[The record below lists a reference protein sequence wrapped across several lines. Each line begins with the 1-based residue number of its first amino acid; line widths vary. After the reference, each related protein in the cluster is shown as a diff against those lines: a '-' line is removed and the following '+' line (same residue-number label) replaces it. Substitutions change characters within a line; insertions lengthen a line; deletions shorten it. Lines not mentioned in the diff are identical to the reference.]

1 MKTTIFRWNKIK
13 TLLCLISM
21 FSCQMLF
28 ASGGGGNETTYYA
41 SLTVQEYP
49 SGAGSVYI
57 IDGNEHVSDITHST
71 QTESIS
77 FQVNGTPNEGYEF
90 NNWSF
95 TSGSGS
101 IDNEKSLECTIT
113 LIGNEEKDKVNATV
127 TAYFKRKTI
136 LLNTPAT
143 ANDFSTITWIHPQSG
158 TINIPVTNA
167 INEVDFSCSDGTNL
181 SNTSIKSWSGTAGGD
196 GTVTI
201 NATYTLPQDGSSTG
215 QFTLIAAPNAG
226 EEGAGDES
234 NKTYTIDLYNSIDYT
249 PVFTILSRDFS
260 TAKGKTISAVI
271 KPTDF
276 GTLPLDKCQ
285 WQASISGT
293 NAGLFN
299 LESNNPTSGECSV
312 TYSPTEIGDH
322 TATLTLTATYTDANS
337 KTWTYEQTCT
347 LNGTAIDDREPELWL
362 KKGDTETNTAQYE
375 FSTTGS
381 YTDEFSIH
389 NLGIELNSISSS
401 NPSLVSPTLS
411 ADEKT
416 LILSAINS
424 PSTVGEQTVTITLS
438 GYSTIGTNP
447 GSTVTATL
455 IISIYRW
462 FDIITVTATPDANSM
477 TIDWTSA
484 GPQVTSYQILRG
496 STILATVDKN
506 TLSYTDTGLTAETPY
521 TYTIKAIASGSTYS
535 ESVTKST
542 TFASFYLT
550 LANCP
555 EMHTITD
562 VDASAAFDSEGKV
575 LMDKLF
581 IMNKKNSTRCHIY
594 DKHNDT
600 SYKLIATVNPTAEE
614 GRAGKIENKKIYIA
628 GTCEN
633 LFWNS
638 GDYLGWMQPVNCD
651 IYLDHVRLSAANNEE
666 LFTVYENTVPING
679 DGDANNF
686 EDFSCVYKKASVF
699 YLPENSGN
707 TTNTSTI
714 HLRGKNYLGGNMAG
728 RPKINMDVMGS
739 YTMVLTA
746 TVYIPVRYVMSN
758 FSAPIA
764 IKDKKLFTNDGK
776 PNIPFDKNKVWETN
790 IPQITCQIDAT
801 WADGNTQSD
810 GYLDLS
816 TRTSTIQDVTKGPLS
831 DGTYH
836 MANRCDVIDG
846 YSEML
851 GNRTIYPTR
860 IWGYS
865 YLPHLRYEAPLVTGG
880 EHGTFIINGGQINL
894 WPANAYTLDGYIQRS
909 PLAYIGKGIGNMIM
923 RAGKSTNYMACGNS
937 SWFLNIDGKS
947 EESKPVFNESSD
959 GILTFFDNASATC
972 SLYGIGNGLP
982 EGKLIINGGTIS
994 AHTDENSY
1002 GYTTG
1007 QPNVD
1012 NATVL
1017 NANGTKQPLFGP
1029 DVQINGGTFQWPL
1042 YGAKNNPHGT
1052 GKAFYG
1058 PAGVSAFGR
1067 EFKCHNEFETGNDHG
1082 QIRPPYGYNG
1092 ATKDQWDKG
1101 TLHTYA
1107 NYDTKGNITTRTNT
1121 YTIDWTWSILEWEE
1135 SQYQAINKH
1144 NQAVS
1149 RTAYSLPEANTD
1161 YTAFNEIN
1169 TTTEPEAHD
1178 PLAEEGKKAVMG
1190 NAGTDKEYLYGMTNV
1205 WSDDKAL
1212 GYFYLPE
1219 ERSGIMQNYY
1229 IKATDKLTAFTQTTQ
1244 GEIASTHFP
1253 YHLWIDKGGEISVD
1267 NNYIIHGRPHYRAT
1281 YTEDTYQTIAMPFTA
1296 KRFFVTDPWDDQ
1308 FQFYSYVEIDDANA
1322 AGVPEADRKAINS
1335 KAYCYLYFLDDE
1347 TTNPSEDADI
1357 VHDQRATGV
1366 NNTFRSYYHTHT
1378 DGSTMQAGK
1387 TYVIKFPKVDDANY
1401 WGTNTVTLQGEK
1413 GQTILGNNNFK
1424 LATRPETTPND
1435 TENPTF
1441 IMDGNTT
1448 FATQDIS
1455 GKGEVYLVDP
1465 AQWGDDAFHA
1475 TTVSTLAPMQ
1485 GYLVG
1490 STTTMQRYRIIG
1502 REGKVEQTA
1511 LDQLIHTGWTAV
1523 GAHQAM
1529 LIMTPQDATAHI
1541 YTAEGKLWK
1550 TVSLTANTGVIIDA
1564 PAGFYIVH
1572 AGNDSK
1578 KVLVY

>member
-1 MKTTIFRWNKIK
+1 MKAG
-13 TLLCLISM
+13 
-21 FSCQMLF
+21 
-28 ASGGGGNETTYYA
+28 ASGSQTATLKVQASPTGGGKVYVTHNSSTKPTEETNSAT
-41 SLTVQEYP
+41 
-49 SGAGSVYI
+49 SGDLMKDS
-57 IDGNEHVSDITHST
+57 GNSAATFYVWADSEVGYQFLNWTGESTNSDI
-71 QTESIS
+71 
-77 FQVNGTPNEGYEF
+77 PNPTFSLRADET
-90 NNWSF
+90 N
-95 TSGSGS
+95 T
-101 IDNEKSLECTIT
+101 KS
-113 LIGNEEKDKVNATV
+113 
-127 TAYFKRKTI
+127 KTY
-136 LLNTPAT
+136 TAT
-143 ANDFSTITWIHPQSG
+143 ANFQRIKIDIGTATWTPSTILTWKNRTVDGEIKV
-158 TINIPVTNA
+158 PVTNA
-167 INEVDFSCSDGTNL
+167 IATNDFTNNGFGL
-181 SNTSIKSWSGTAGGD
+181 TSPHFSTPTIEWSGTAGGS

-201 NATYTLPQDGSSTG
+201 STTYTLQADGYYKPNFNLVAAPGREDPTPGDITTLNQVIEIPVDLIPTFTIPNTTLPTTAEGKSSTV
-215 QFTLIAAPNAG
+215 TIHPDNYG
-226 EEGAGDES
+226 E
-234 NKTYTIDLYNSIDYT
+234 
-249 PVFTILSRDFS
+249 
-260 TAKGKTISAVI
+260 
-271 KPTDF
+271 
-276 GTLPLDKCQ
+276 LPLDNVT
-285 WQASISGT
+285 WTASISGT
-293 NAGLFN
+293 DATYFTTPT
-299 LESNNPTSGECSV
+299 NPTKGSCV
-312 TYSPTEIGDH
+312 ITYKPTTIGAH
-322 TATLTLTATYTDANS
+322 TATLTLHASYTDAHG
-337 KTWTYEQTCT
+337 KEWIHEQTCT
-347 LNGTAIDDREPELWL
+347 LTGECIEDRDPELYIQ
-362 KKGDTETNTAQYE
+362 KGGVTQNTALYE
-375 FSTTGS
+375 FPTTGS
-381 YTDEFSIH
+381 TTATFDIAS
-389 NLGIELNSISSS
+389 LGVANITVTSANE
-401 NPSLVSPTLS
+401 SLVKPTLS
-411 ADEKT
+411 VDSKT
-416 LILSAINS
+416 LTLTINS
-424 PSTVGEQTVTITLS
+424 LSTQGTQNVAITISGQATIGENIGSTISTTLTVTIH
-438 GYSTIGTNP
+438 
-447 GSTVTATL
+447 
-455 IISIYRW
+455 RW
-462 FDIITVTATPDANSM
+462 FKNITVTATPDATSM
-477 TIDWTSA
+477 VLKWTDA
-484 GPQVTSYQILRG
+484 GPEVTSYQILRG
-496 STILATVDKN
+496 STVLATVDKN
-506 TLSYTDTGLTAETPY
+506 TLTYTDKGLTADKSY
-521 TYTIKAIASGSTYS
+521 TYTVKAIASGAEYS
-535 ESVTKST
+535 VHINTNT
-542 TFASFYLT
+542 TSASSILK
-550 LANCP
+550 LSNCP
-555 EMHTITD
+555 EMFTITGVD
-562 VDASAAFDSEGKV
+562 VSAAFDNKEKT
-575 LMDKLF
+575 LMDRVY
-581 IMNKKNSTRCHIY
+581 IMNKNNATRCHIY
-594 DKHNDT
+594 DKSDETTYTLTN
-600 SYKLIATVNPTAEE
+600 TVNPQLEE
-614 GRAGKIENKKIYIA
+614 GRAGRIIGKKIYIA

-651 IYLDHVRLSAANNEE
+651 IYLDNVRLSAANNEE
-666 LFTVYENTVPING
+666 LFTVYDFTKQING
-679 DGDANNF
+679 DGGENSL

-707 TTNTSTI
+707 TENISTI

-739 YTMVLTA
+739 YTMFLTA

-764 IKDKKLFTNDGK
+764 IKDKKLFTEDGK
-776 PNIPFDKNKVWETN
+776 PNIPFDKTKVWETN

-846 YSEML
+846 YSEIS
-851 GNRTIYPTR
+851 GSKTIYPTR

-880 EHGTFIINGGQINL
+880 EHGTFVINGGQINL

-909 PLAYIGKGIGNMIM
+909 PLAYIGTGIGNMIM
-923 RAGKSTNYMACGNS
+923 RAGKSTNYMACGNT
-937 SWFLNIDGKS
+937 SWILSVDG
-947 EESKPVFNESSD
+947 SKKEIFNESSD
-959 GILTFFDNASATC
+959 GILDFFTKAKATC
-972 SLYGIGNGLP
+972 GLYGIGDGLP
-982 EGKLIINGGTIS
+982 EGNLIINGGTIS
-994 AHTDENSY
+994 AKTDENSY

-1029 DVQINGGTFQWPL
+1029 NVKINGGTFQWPL
-1042 YGAKNNPHGT
+1042 YGAKSNPHGT

-1067 EFKCHNEFETGNDHG
+1067 EFKCHNEYETGNDHG

-1092 ATKDQWDKG
+1092 ATKDQWNKG

-1121 YTIDWTWSILEWEE
+1121 YTIDWTWSILEWDE

-1144 NQAVS
+1144 NQTVS

-1169 TTTEPEAHD
+1169 TTTEPEAHN

-1205 WSDDKAL
+1205 RSDDKAL

-1229 IKATDKLTAFTQTTQ
+1229 IKSTDKLTAFTQTTQ
-1244 GEIASTHFP
+1244 GETTSTHFP
-1253 YHLWIDKGGEISVD
+1253 YHLWIDKGGEISVAD
-1267 NNYIIHGRPHYRAT
+1267 NYIIHGRPHYRAT

-1347 TTNPSEDADI
+1347 ATNPSEDVDI

-1455 GKGEVYLVDP
+1455 GKGEIYLVDP
-1465 AQWGDDAFHA
+1465 DTWGDDAFHA

-1578 KVLVY
+1578 KVLVH

>member
-1 MKTTIFRWNKIK
+1 MKK
-13 TLLCLISM
+13 TLITLSLLIGLILDTQAQLNIGLPQTLTYDNAPDSIKA
-21 FSCQMLF
+21 SLF
-28 ASGGGGNETTYYA
+28 NTNGTAMPFDSLYITTGTPWTETVNFYHSSRGADINTGLNASYVFTGTPTAANAVGKRPKAEGTRGPKCNFNDLNTFETTN
-41 SLTVQEYP
+41 
-49 SGAGSVYI
+49 
-57 IDGNEHVSDITHST
+57 DGFLRDNKRTETTTLHYGWHKIQATKTYTCKHT
-71 QTESIS
+71 QTQNLSRERKWLIVYYWDNYKVNSTVDNGYSSIYQSTTYTYMESTYIS
-77 FQVNGTPNEGYEF
+77 SEEAPYESADKPKNSANTLPDDWKELVDKEPWTPEPLTKPDESHFTNDNKTATYSSTKSKDLNITDYIYIWATKEEIESGTFTLPATNAEIEVLINRSTTNSEGNTFNVTQNATLYDIVGQVRHHFTVGTPNSANYGTCHY
-90 NNWSF
+90 NYYDTTWYN
-95 TSGSGS
+95 
-101 IDNEKSLECTIT
+101 
-113 LIGNEEKDKVNATV
+113 
-127 TAYFKRKTI
+127 
-136 LLNTPAT
+136 LNYSY
-143 ANDFSTITWIHPQSG
+143 N
-158 TINIPVTNA
+158 
-167 INEVDFSCSDGTNL
+167 
-181 SNTSIKSWSGTAGGD
+181 
-196 GTVTI
+196 
-201 NATYTLPQDGSSTG
+201 G
-215 QFTLIAAPNAG
+215 QR
-226 EEGAGDES
+226 
-234 NKTYTIDLYNSIDYT
+234 YN
-249 PVFTILSRDFS
+249 
-260 TAKGKTISAVI
+260 
-271 KPTDF
+271 
-276 GTLPLDKCQ
+276 
-285 WQASISGT
+285 
-293 NAGLFN
+293 
-299 LESNNPTSGECSV
+299 
-312 TYSPTEIGDH
+312 
-322 TATLTLTATYTDANS
+322 
-337 KTWTYEQTCT
+337 
-347 LNGTAIDDREPELWL
+347 
-362 KKGDTETNTAQYE
+362 
-375 FSTTGS
+375 
-381 YTDEFSIH
+381 
-389 NLGIELNSISSS
+389 SS
-401 NPSLVSPTLS
+401 NPSASYHEYDTNY
-411 ADEKT
+411 ET
-416 LILSAINS
+416 
-424 PSTVGEQTVTITLS
+424 TGEITKIVNGES
-438 GYSTIGTNP
+438 KSEYYSTI
-447 GSTVTATL
+447 
-455 IISIYRW
+455 I
-462 FDIITVTATPDANSM
+462 
-477 TIDWTSA
+477 
-484 GPQVTSYQILRG
+484 
-496 STILATVDKN
+496 
-506 TLSYTDTGLTAETPY
+506 
-521 TYTIKAIASGSTYS
+521 
-535 ESVTKST
+535 
-542 TFASFYLT
+542 
-550 LANCP
+550 
-555 EMHTITD
+555 
-562 VDASAAFDSEGKV
+562 
-575 LMDKLF
+575 
-581 IMNKKNSTRCHIY
+581 NKKPAVAMLVYAKKGNEFQYIRT
-594 DKHNDT
+594 
-600 SYKLIATVNPTAEE
+600 ANPCTQ
-614 GRAGKIENKKIYIA
+614 RAGRITNKKIYIHA
-628 GTCEN
+628 YVDN
-633 LFWNS
+633 LHWNT
-638 GDYLGWMQPVNCD
+638 GDCLGWMQPVNCD
-651 IYLDHVRLSAANNEE
+651 IYLDNARLSAANNEE
-666 LFTVYENTVPING
+666 LFTVYDNKVHISSS
-679 DGDANNF
+679 GDANSL

-739 YTMVLTA
+739 YSGA

-764 IKDKKLFTNDGK
+764 IKDKKLFTSNGT
-776 PNIPFDKNKVWETN
+776 PNLPFDKNEVWETN

-846 YSEML
+846 YSEIL

-909 PLAYIGKGIGNMIM
+909 PLAYVGIEGIGGKGIGNMIM

-972 SLYGIGNGLP
+972 GLYGIGNGLP

-1229 IKATDKLTAFTQTTQ
+1229 IKSTDKLTAFTQTTQ
-1244 GEIASTHFP
+1244 GETTSTHFP
-1253 YHLWIDKGGEISVD
+1253 YHLWIDKGGEISVAD
-1267 NNYIIHGRPHYRAT
+1267 NYIIHGRPHYRAT

-1308 FQFYSYVEIDDANA
+1308 FRFYSYVEIDDANA
-1322 AGVPEADRKAINS
+1322 AGVPAADRIAINNN
-1335 KAYCYLYFLDDE
+1335 AYCYLYFLDDE
-1347 TTNPSEDADI
+1347 ATNSDEDADI

-1413 GQTILGNNNFK
+1413 GETILGNNNFK

-1455 GKGEVYLVDP
+1455 GKGEVYLVDS

>member
-1 MKTTIFRWNKIK
+1 MKKTLITLSLLIGLILATQAQLNIGLPQTLTYDNAPDSIKASLFNTNGTAMPFDSLYITTGTPWTETVNFYHSSRGADISTGLNASYVFTGTPTTANAVGKRPKAEGKHYTSSTDYTNALRNNPELFESTLDGFLYDNKRTEVTEKHYGWHVITKTTTYEYKVEISSTIKASKGLLSGSITYEYTEGKNPIYTKNPDIKYKYARTQKHAEPNTSSIPSNTQKAITEANAEWESTLNKITTWNPHITNSNAKDYYNGEEPGRFSPRTYKVTQNK
-13 TLLCLISM
+13 TFSENFVDSIYIWATKEEIESGTFTLPSTNAEIEALINRS
-21 FSCQMLF
+21 
-28 ASGGGGNETTYYA
+28 TTNSPDYTFNITEEADMYDIVGQVRHHF
-41 SLTVQEYP
+41 TV
-49 SGAGSVYI
+49 
-57 IDGNEHVSDITHST
+57 
-71 QTESIS
+71 
-77 FQVNGTPNEGYEF
+77 GTPN
-90 NNWSF
+90 
-95 TSGSGS
+95 
-101 IDNEKSLECTIT
+101 
-113 LIGNEEKDKVNATV
+113 
-127 TAYFKRKTI
+127 
-136 LLNTPAT
+136 
-143 ANDFSTITWIHPQSG
+143 
-158 TINIPVTNA
+158 
-167 INEVDFSCSDGTNL
+167 
-181 SNTSIKSWSGTAGGD
+181 
-196 GTVTI
+196 
-201 NATYTLPQDGSSTG
+201 
-215 QFTLIAAPNAG
+215 
-226 EEGAGDES
+226 
-234 NKTYTIDLYNSIDYT
+234 
-249 PVFTILSRDFS
+249 
-260 TAKGKTISAVI
+260 
-271 KPTDF
+271 
-276 GTLPLDKCQ
+276 
-285 WQASISGT
+285 
-293 NAGLFN
+293 
-299 LESNNPTSGECSV
+299 SV
-312 TYSPTEIGDH
+312 TYGTCHYNYYDTTWYNHNSG
-322 TATLTLTATYTDANS
+322 AYTIE
-337 KTWTYEQTCT
+337 KCT
-347 LNGTAIDDREPELWL
+347 
-362 KKGDTETNTAQYE
+362 
-375 FSTTGS
+375 
-381 YTDEFSIH
+381 
-389 NLGIELNSISSS
+389 S
-401 NPSLVSPTLS
+401 NPSATYHEW
-411 ADEKT
+411 DENYINT
-416 LILSAINS
+416 GQTTQILNS
-424 PSTVGEQTVTITLS
+424 SNQSEY
-438 GYSTIGTNP
+438 YSTI
-447 GSTVTATL
+447 
-455 IISIYRW
+455 I
-462 FDIITVTATPDANSM
+462 
-477 TIDWTSA
+477 
-484 GPQVTSYQILRG
+484 
-496 STILATVDKN
+496 
-506 TLSYTDTGLTAETPY
+506 
-521 TYTIKAIASGSTYS
+521 
-535 ESVTKST
+535 
-542 TFASFYLT
+542 
-550 LANCP
+550 
-555 EMHTITD
+555 
-562 VDASAAFDSEGKV
+562 
-575 LMDKLF
+575 
-581 IMNKKNSTRCHIY
+581 NKKTAVAMLVYAKKGNEFQYIRT
-594 DKHNDT
+594 
-600 SYKLIATVNPTAEE
+600 ANPCTQ
-614 GRAGKIENKKIYIA
+614 RAGRITNKKIYIHA
-628 GTCEN
+628 YVDN
-633 LFWNS
+633 LHWNT

-651 IYLDHVRLSAANNEE
+651 IYLDNARLSAANNEE
-666 LFTVYENTVPING
+666 LFTVYDFTKQING
-679 DGDANNF
+679 DGGENSL

-707 TTNTSTI
+707 TENISTI

-728 RPKINMDVMGS
+728 RPKINMDVLGS
-739 YTMVLTA
+739 YSGA

-764 IKDKKLFTNDGK
+764 IKDKKLFTSDGT
-776 PNIPFDKNKVWETN
+776 PNLPFDKNKVWEAN

-846 YSEML
+846 YSEIL
-851 GNRTIYPTR
+851 GSKTIYPTR

-880 EHGTFIINGGQINL
+880 EHGTFVINGGQINL

-909 PLAYIGKGIGNMIM
+909 PLADVPILGGIGNMIL
-923 RAGKSTNYMACGNS
+923 RAGKSTNYMACGNT
-937 SWFLNIDGKS
+937 SWILSVDG
-947 EESKPVFNESSD
+947 SKKEIFNESSD
-959 GILTFFDNASATC
+959 GILDFFTKAKATC
-972 SLYGIGNGLP
+972 GLYGIGDGLP
-982 EGKLIINGGTIS
+982 EGNLIINGGTIS

-1012 NATVL
+1012 NATVH

-1029 DVQINGGTFQWPL
+1029 NVQINGGTFQWPL

-1067 EFKCHNEFETGNDHG
+1067 EFKCHNEYETGNDHG

-1092 ATKDQWDKG
+1092 ATKDQWNKG

-1121 YTIDWTWSILEWEE
+1121 YTIDWTWSILEWDE

-1144 NQAVS
+1144 DDPVS
-1149 RTAYSLPEANTD
+1149 RVAYALPEVNTD
-1161 YTAFNEIN
+1161 YTTYNEIN
-1169 TTTEPEAHD
+1169 ITDEPEAHNPTGEKD
-1178 PLAEEGKKAVMG
+1178 KKAVMG
-1190 NAGTDKEYLYGMTNV
+1190 NAGTDEEYLYGMTNV

-1229 IKATDKLTAFTQTTQ
+1229 IKSTDKLTAFTQTKQ

-1253 YHLWIDKGGEISVD
+1253 YHLWIDKGGEISVAD
-1267 NNYIIHGRPHYRAT
+1267 NYIIHGRPHYRAT

-1296 KRFFVTDPWDDQ
+1296 KRFFVTDTWDDQ

-1322 AGVPEADRKAINS
+1322 AGVSEADRKTINNN
-1335 KAYCYLYFLDDE
+1335 AYCYLYFLDDE
-1347 TTNPSEDADI
+1347 ATIPDI

-1401 WGTNTVTLQGEK
+1401 WGTNIVTLQGEK

-1455 GKGEVYLVDP
+1455 GKGEIYLVDP
-1465 AQWGDDAFHA
+1465 SQWGDDAFHA

-1523 GAHQAM
+1523 GSHQAM

-1550 TVSLTANTGVIIDA
+1550 TVSLTANTGVIINA

-1578 KVLVY
+1578 KVLVH